1 MSNQKHRNPFN
12 SELREKFH
20 KSLTDYKKLLDSKR
34 KAFQTEK
41 SPKLN
46 KLELNPNNASFWNYL
61 KSMNNTIIENV
72 PTPILEETWLN
83 HFQSLHSNDPRTS
96 TQQQEIYNE
105 LQSLEKEKEQ
115 LNYLDH
121 TITEQEI
128 RQAVKKL
135 KNEKSPFL
143 DKIRN
148 EMIKA
153 SLESLMPVYI
163 KLFNLILQSG
173 KMPDIWCQGLI
184 TPIYKSGDKSDPT
197 NYRGICVS
205 SCLGKLFSSILN
217 QRLYLYFEEN
227 KILHN
232 SQIGFLPENRTADHV
247 FTLRTLIDK
256 YVHYHKEK
264 VYACFV
270 DFRKAFDSVWHE
282 VYVKDVF

>member
-1 MSNQKHRNPFN
+1 MSNQKHRDLFN
-12 SELREKFH
+12 FELREKFH
-20 KSLTDYKKLLDSKR
+20 KTLTDYKKLFDSKR

-41 SPKLN
+41 SLKLDE
-46 KLELNPNNASFWNYL
+46 LGLNPNNASFWNCL
-61 KSMNNTIIENV
+61 KSMKDTIVGNV
-72 PTPILEETWLN
+72 PAPISEETWLN

-121 TITEQEI
+121 IITEQEI

-135 KNEKSPFL
+135 KNEKSPFV

-184 TPIYKSGDKSDPT
+184 TTIY
-197 NYRGICVS
+197 
-205 SCLGKLFSSILN
+205 
-217 QRLYLYFEEN
+217 
-227 KILHN
+227 
-232 SQIGFLPENRTADHV
+232 
-247 FTLRTLIDK
+247 
-256 YVHYHKEK
+256 
-264 VYACFV
+264 
-270 DFRKAFDSVWHE
+270 
-282 VYVKDVF
+282 